1 MTPEQWRRLDSLLR
15 EVSGIQDAERELFL
29 RSHCEDDRAVLELAL
44 AAVRTGNQSSRFLEA
59 PELDSLVGP
68 GDEADLVGQTLGEFL
83 IAERLGSG
91 GMGIV
96 YRARQPSLRRDVAV
110 KVLLPAFFRLP
121 NRKKRFAREAAIAAS
136 LDDPGIVRIIT
147 TGRDRGIEFIAM
159 ELVDGTDLAA
169 ELDRLSKRNEPPAVL
184 PPFDSGGYLRAVV
197 ELVASVAGALDY
209 AHARGIIH
217 RDVKP
222 GNLLLDREG
231 RVRLVDF
238 GLARDE
244 DMTRVDGDE
253 LVAGTPAYMSPEQL
267 TADPDEL
274 DGRTDVYSLGIV
286 LFELLGLRRPVS
298 VASAGP
304 VTRTTPR
311 LRDLNPRVP
320 RDLELICGAALAR
333 RREVRYSSA
342 SAFGDDLNRFL
353 RNEAIHVVAPGPI
366 RLAAAWAQRNKP
378 LVAVGVAGAVL
389 ACAVALWMHERGLDR
404 SRRVLAEALAHADL
418 AQLPVSD
425 LERARDAARSLEN
438 AATVRILSTRDLV
451 AQWKVRSA
459 QVRDA
464 WVTAATQA
472 LAVSRDQTE
481 TDVRRLESLTAGIE
495 RLDDAKAVFD
505 RDPGILELSRGES
518 RRPHIRVSTVGN
530 GGAQA
535 TRATVSV
542 RAIDQR
548 TSAVGPLQSLGRA
561 PCSSELPGFGYW
573 RVVVA
578 FESGWSCEF
587 SHYADL
593 DNRNESLEVAD
604 RGHRF
609 AASTGMVEYA
619 ATEYTFPVVQGYFSE
634 LDGKTVSLDAF
645 AIDRCEVSNGQWA
658 EFLKEAPG
666 RAPPRFWKYGW
677 PQSTSEEVA
686 RFESLPVVGVSW
698 DDIQAY
704 CRHVGKR
711 LPTAAEWQY
720 AARGH
725 TARLHPN
732 SVAPL
737 GPEWSGNI
745 HWPGKKGA
753 GEGGDWQ
760 TYLKCA
766 MPVNSLPDACT
777 PEGVFHMLGNVTEIT
792 ESMAVTN
799 AGGSLHSRTT
809 DRVFY
814 GGAWDAVADEF
825 TLATYMYDGIGPE
838 YTTHYFG
845 FRCARSLDP

>member
-1 MTPEQWRRLDSLLR
+1 MTPEQWRRLDALLR
-15 EVSGIQDAERELFL
+15 DVSGVQETEREPFL
-29 RSHCEDDRAVLELAL
+29 RSRCESDPAVLELAL

-68 GDEADLVGQTLGEFL
+68 GDEADLVGQTLGEFV

-121 NRKKRFAREAAIAAS
+121 NRRKRFAREAAIAAS

-169 ELDRLSKRNEPPAVL
+169 ELHRLSKRDEPPAVL
-184 PPFDSGGYLRAVV
+184 PPFESGEYLRAVV
-197 ELVASVAGALDY
+197 ALVADIAGALEY

-222 GNLLLDREG
+222 GNILLDRGG

-244 DMTRVDGDE
+244 DMTRVEGDE

-267 TADPDEL
+267 TGDPDEL

-286 LFELLGLRRPVS
+286 LFELLTLRRPAA
-298 VASAGP
+298 VASTGP
-304 VTRTTPR
+304 VTRTMPR
-311 LRDLNPRVP
+311 LKDLNARVP

-333 RREVRYSSA
+333 RREDRYSSA

-353 RNEAIHVVAPGPI
+353 RNEAIRVVAPGPL
-366 RLAAAWAQRNKP
+366 RLAAAWAQRNRP
-378 LVAVGVAGAVL
+378 IVAVGVAGAAL
-389 ACAVALWMHERGLDR
+389 ACFVAVWMHERDLGR
-404 SRRVLAEALAHADL
+404 SRSVLGETLARGDL
-418 AQLPVSD
+418 TRLPVSD
-425 LERARDAARSLEN
+425 LERARDAARALAGALTMRGSK
-438 AATVRILSTRDLV
+438 TRGLLTEWE
-451 AQWKVRSA
+451 ARSV

-464 WVTAATQA
+464 WVAAAEQA
-472 LAVSRDQTE
+472 LAVSRDPTE
-481 TDVRRLESLTAGIE
+481 TDVRRLESLIAGIE

-505 RDPGILELSRGES
+505 RDPALLQLSRGES
-518 RRPHIRVSTVGN
+518 RRPHIRVSTVGVGN
-530 GGAQA
+530 ASASQA
-535 TRATVSV
+535 SVFV

-548 TSAVGPLQSLGRA
+548 TSAVGPMQSLGRT
-561 PCSSELPGFGYW
+561 PCRAELAGFGYW
-573 RVVVA
+573 RLVVA
-578 FESGWSCEF
+578 FDSGWSCEF
-587 SHYADL
+587 SHYAGL
-593 DNRNESLEVAD
+593 DNRDEPYEAVD

-609 AASTGMVEYA
+609 APSADMVEYA
-619 ATEYTFPVVQGYFSE
+619 ATEYTFPVVEGYFSE
-634 LDGKTVSLDAF
+634 LDGKTVSLGAF
-645 AIDRCEVSNGQWA
+645 ALDKCEVSNGQWA
-658 EFLKEAPG
+658 EFLREVPG
-666 RAPPRFWKYGW
+666 RAPPRYWKYGW
-677 PQSTSEEVA
+677 PQATPEQSA
-686 RFESLPVVGVSW
+686 RFASLPVVGVSW
-698 DDIQAY
+698 EDIQAY

-725 TARLHPN
+725 TGRLHP
-732 SVAPL
+732 SSSTPL
-737 GPEWSGNI
+737 GAAWKGNI
-745 HWPGKKGA
+745 HWPTRKGA
-753 GEGGDWQ
+753 GEPGDWLR
-760 TYLKCA
+760 YLECA
-766 MPVNSLPDACT
+766 APVDSMPDACT
-777 PEGVFHMLGNVTEIT
+777 PEGVFHMLGNVMEIT
-792 ESMAVTN
+792 ESIAVTN
-799 AGGSLHSRTT
+799 AGGPLHARTT

-814 GGAWDAVADEF
+814 GGAWDAVAAKY
-825 TLATYMYDGIGPE
+825 TLGTYMYDGIGPD
-838 YTTHYFG
+838 YNNHYYG